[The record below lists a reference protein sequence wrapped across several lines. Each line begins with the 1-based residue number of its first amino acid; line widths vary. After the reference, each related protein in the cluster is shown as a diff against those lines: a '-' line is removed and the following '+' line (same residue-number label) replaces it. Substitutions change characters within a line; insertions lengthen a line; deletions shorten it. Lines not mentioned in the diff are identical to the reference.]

1 MNLKIGDLVEI
12 EDYNGEKIK
21 GIITFI
27 FERVEEIAI
36 RLDSQSEDVPALH
49 IKRKDLHRVKFLEK
63 FNLETFLAN
72 NLIPKKFEIDEENY
86 YIDKFFL
93 TGSFRIRAEK
103 SNEMLCPYIEKP
115 YNEKAVERVL
125 NDHIKNAK
133 KLKEIFVK
141 LGFYNF

>member
-12 EDYNGEKIK
+12 EDNGEKIK

-49 IKRKDLHRVKFLEK
+49 IKRKDLDKVEVLEK
-63 FNLETFLAN
+63 FNLENFLLK
-72 NLIPKKFEIDEENY
+72 NLVPKKFKLEEDNY
-86 YIDKFFL
+86 YI
-93 TGSFRIRAEK
+93 EK
-103 SNEMLCPYIEKP
+103 NILLNGLIINSNRFEEYCCPYFEKP
-115 YNEKAVERVL
+115 YNRKTITIIL
-125 NDHIKNAK
+125 NNYIKNTK
-133 KLKEIFVK
+133 KLKEIFIK